1 MSMGS
6 QPFSQGK
13 LVWANLQARLCDSI
27 SVSSVA
33 LFLGQFF
40 LLFRSDSRFTS
51 IIYTS
56 VKVLKQMKPSE
67 VMMGKEVMKENE
79 RNWIFQTEANNL
91 HSLPSTIFVLL
102 NYSTLRQGTVSQR
115 KMLDSKPE
123 CENPVVKPWLTENKK
138 FQQF

>member
-1 MSMGS
+1 M
-6 QPFSQGK
+6 
-13 LVWANLQARLCDSI
+13 
-27 SVSSVA
+27 SSVA

-56 VKVLKQMKPSE
+56 VKVRKQMKPSE

-79 RNWIFQTEANNL
+79 RNWIFKTEANNL
-91 HSLPSTIFVLL
+91 HSLPSTVFVLL

-115 KMLDSKPE
+115 KILDSKPE
-123 CENPVVKPWLTENKK
+123 CGNPTVKPWLTEN
-138 FQQF
+138 